1 MDCYNI
7 SLNSF
12 FSLFYWEKRYSFPH
26 KTLSIPATFFLMGF
40 FPSKF
45 IFVDFFFNIKLVENL
60 ALFFFFFLLTEK
72 LNHVTKALYLSSQN
86 TVDCYKSFCSVSKF
100 LITNII
106 PLISITYLVG
116 KSSRIYYLLFLKSL
130 FGTIK
135 GQDKKSYDLFLNYFF
150 APFPR
155 SYHIHTN
162 TRTAPVSFIYKSL
175 DGKLVQKLMSSR
187 PYKFQPNPT

>member
-1 MDCYNI
+1 
-7 SLNSF
+7 
-12 FSLFYWEKRYSFPH
+12 
-26 KTLSIPATFFLMGF
+26 MGF

-106 PLISITYLVG
+106 PLISITYLVLVHNYNIINYICFISSRQRAG
-116 KSSRIYYLLFLKSL
+116 KLSRIYYLLFLKSL